1 MNNENKTTL
10 IDLMFKYIIDNKVK
24 ILQLLRSTNIFLS
37 RFNYSCSVSLS
48 DVSPVPFLATP
59 QEEADTR
66 IIRHCVYAL
75 AQNPVNVI
83 IRSPSADTDIVVLA
97 LYLLQEREKIFI
109 ENGNGKNRKVFQ
121 LSQVGLD
128 EMELNSLIGFHAFSG
143 NDFFHKREKDVLD

>member
-37 RFNYSCSVSLS
+37 RYNYSYSVSLS

-75 AQNPVNVI
+75 AHNPVNVI
-83 IRSPSADTDIVVLA
+83 IRSPSADTDMFWHY
-97 LYLLQEREKIFI
+97 LYFKSEK
-109 ENGNGKNRKVFQ
+109 R
-121 LSQVGLD
+121 
-128 EMELNSLIGFHAFSG
+128 FS
-143 NDFFHKREKDVLD
+143 